1 MEHHQL
7 WITGVV
13 NKLIGNYVAALLT
26 FLHINVSDPANP
38 IPNHIA
44 VELVVILLAVILFGV
59 LRARLSVDRPRLA
72 QQLCEMLLTNPMG
85 VGARDL
91 LDDIIGHHGRAFLS
105 VVGGV
110 GLFVFICNLISLI
123 PGFESPTAN
132 ITVTIGCSLVAFSY
146 YHYCGIRHHGVRSYL
161 KQFLGPLQ
169 PKSLLDLFV
178 MLLLLILMLAIE
190 TISHLARILSLSVR
204 LFANMFVSEI
214 LYGVFLGLALL
225 IFSASSKVSAVLG
238 GVVALFPLVFPLAF
252 MGLHIFVAV
261 LQAFVFTLLPTIYLS
276 GAVAEEH

>member
-7 WITGVV
+7 WITSVA
-13 NKLIGNYVAALLT
+13 NKLLGEYLAALLA
-26 FLHINVSDPANP
+26 FLHIKVSDPANP

-44 VELVVILLAVILFGV
+44 VELIVILLAVTLFGI
-59 LRARLSVDRPRLA
+59 LRTRLSVDRPGLA

-91 LDDIIGHHGRAFLS
+91 LDDIIGHHGRTFLS
-105 VVGGV
+105 VVGGL
-110 GLFVFICNLISLI
+110 GLFVLICNLISLF

-132 ITVTIGCSLVAFSY
+132 ITVTIGCALVAFSY
-146 YHYCGIRHHGVRSYL
+146 YHYCGIRHHGVGSYL
-161 KQFLGPLQ
+161 KQFLGPLLYMS
-169 PKSLLDLFV
+169 P
-178 MLLLLILMLAIE
+178 LMVIIE
-190 TISHLARILSLSVR
+190 TISHVARVLSLSVR

-214 LYGVFLGLALL
+214 LYGVFLGLALVT
-225 IFSASSKVSAVLG
+225 FSASSSLSPVLG
-238 GVVALFPLVFPLAF
+238 WVVVLFPLTFPIAF

-261 LQAFVFTLLPTIYLS
+261 LQAFVFTLLPIIYLS

>member
-13 NKLIGNYVAALLT
+13 NKLLGKYVAALLA
-26 FLHINVSDPANP
+26 FLHIKVSDPVHP

-44 VELVVILLAVILFGV
+44 VELVVILLAVVFFGW
-59 LRARLSVDRPRLA
+59 LRTRLSVNRPGIM

-85 VGARDL
+85 IGARDL

-110 GLFVFICNLISLI
+110 GLFVLFCNLISLI

-132 ITVTIGCSLVAFSY
+132 ITVTIGCALVAFFY
-146 YHYCGIRHHGVRSYL
+146 YHSSGIRHHGARRYL
-161 KQFLGPLQ
+161 KQFLGPLR
-169 PKSLLDLFV
+169 PMSPLMFII
-178 MLLLLILMLAIE
+178 MLPLMVLMIIIE
-190 TISHLARILSLSVR
+190 TVSHGARVLSLSVR
-204 LFANMFVSEI
+204 LFANMFVSEL
-214 LYGVFLGLALL
+214 LYGVFLGLAMSA
-225 IFSASSKVSAVLG
+225 FSVGWSLSPVVG
-238 GVVALFPLVFPLAF
+238 GVMLSLPLTLPIPF

-261 LQAFVFTLLPTIYLS
+261 LQGFVFTLLPIIYLS